1 MNRYESLFRSPIGR
15 DLLRNV
21 DDPHAVFIFPSQDS
35 ADSWAYALIKSGTR
49 SALALNRFLGFENFL
64 RFCIEHAREGSRRAV
79 TQIDHWLWALEAL
92 DTFGLEKPYGAAKV
106 GIRKSASTEQPT
118 SAQLSRLVGLV
129 SSRVCE
135 EDFVAAQRAL
145 SAQPYAFINE
155 EYAEFYRLFD
165 HYRAFLAAN
174 DIVDGHREKLEIPQ
188 GIKPRAYGLKEDF
201 RALGLSSVEFP
212 APDVRPKYREFDSFL
227 SELEWVFSG
236 ISEEIAQGKEPE
248 DIVLSVCRMNGQNAA
263 WIRQVAEEQNIS
275 ISIRWGETLL
285 SAPFGRLLSA
295 IRSASSEG
303 LTLEVIDS
311 FAAFSSIRARD
322 PQGWKSLRESALRA
336 HMPATSPHASYLHR
350 LWTEATQPS
359 YPAQISAQFYARL
372 WKDITELSTAST
384 FSELSVATLSFLEHW
399 VDTTEFSKNAYT
411 DRSMRMALDELRQWT
426 RHEGSVKRCGFSPF
440 ELYMAALQSK
450 DYIPQF
456 EEGSVPVYDMRTTSG
471 MAALSHYVV
480 GASMRG
486 MAPLLDPG
494 SSLPGMLKSIVEPY
508 AREDPGHI
516 LALYQNSPTVF
527 SFARSG
533 LEDYE
538 VACPQLGAPEPQ
550 PSRSKPSSI
559 VKNELR
565 EVRQSTGVS
574 IRTAA
579 RMLEAI
585 KSYDFERH
593 FAIFSPHSL
602 KERAQCGFR
611 WCVHKF
617 ELEDASTVDDEAL
630 IVGDFLHKAYQR
642 AIRSLPPDL
651 SHFDERALSERL
663 NDALDRSLRMT
674 ASECIK
680 KQGPGIRPML
690 SAIMDKARHRLTKLW
705 EFERHAFANYPERI
719 FEQQFTQTFNEEGAI
734 LNGRIDCVLSRSD
747 ESVGNPCRVVVDY
760 KKNTVP
766 QLSDMRPAASDNPPE
781 EEDSEDAALALKEIQ
796 IPLYALVLEMQ
807 GSAVEGAL
815 YWSIEKAK
823 AMAYIAPPASLSF
836 DPPLRATYAT
846 EAESAPSRAAL
857 RGMLADAASRI
868 AHGQFLDR
876 TADRAHC
883 GDCGYAPLCRYWYF
897 LEL

>member
-1 MNRYESLFRSPIGR
+1 MNRYESLFESPIGR

-35 ADSWAYALIKSGTR
+35 ADSWAYALIKSGFK
-49 SALALNRFLGFENFL
+49 SALALNRFFGFENFL
-64 RFCIEHAREGSRRAV
+64 RFCIEHAREGARRAV
-79 TQIDHWLWALEAL
+79 TPIDRWLWALEAL
-92 DTFGLEKPYGAAKV
+92 DGA
-106 GIRKSASTEQPT
+106 SMEQPT
-118 SAQLSRLVGLV
+118 LAQLSRLVGLV

-145 SAQPYAFINE
+145 SAQPYAFIHE
-155 EYAEFYRLFD
+155 EYAEFSRLFD
-165 HYRAFLAAN
+165 HYRAFLDAN
-174 DIVDGHREKLEIPQ
+174 GIVDGHREKLEIPQ
-188 GIKPRAYGLKEDF
+188 GINPRAYGLKEDF
-201 RALGLSSVEFP
+201 RALGLCSVEFP
-212 APDVRPKYREFDSFL
+212 STDVRPKYHEFDSFL
-227 SELEWVFSG
+227 SELEWVFSA
-236 ISEEIAQGKEPE
+236 ISEKIAQGKEPE

-263 WIRQVAEEQNIS
+263 WIRHAAAEHNIS

-285 SAPFGRLLSA
+285 SAPFGRFLSA

-303 LTLEVIDS
+303 LTLEAIDS

-322 PQGWKSLRESALRA
+322 PQGWKNLRESALRA

-350 LWTEATQPS
+350 LWTEATQPG
-359 YPAQISAQFYARL
+359 YPAQISAQFYTRL
-372 WKDITELSTAST
+372 WKDITELSTAPT

-411 DRSMRMALDELRQWT
+411 DRSMRMALDELQQWT
-426 RHEGSVKRCGFSPF
+426 MHEDRVKRGSFSPF

-456 EEGSVPVYDMRTTSG
+456 EEGSVPIYDMRTTSG

-480 GASMRG
+480 GASLRG

-494 SSLPGMLKSIVEPY
+494 SSLPGMLKSIVEPN
-508 AREDPGHI
+508 AREDPGRI

-527 SFARSG
+527 SFARAG

-538 VACPQLGAPEPQ
+538 VACPQFGTPEPQ
-550 PSRSKPSSI
+550 PFRSKPSSI
-559 VKNELR
+559 MKNKLKET
-565 EVRQSTGVS
+565 RQSTTTG
-574 IRTAA
+574 IGTHTAA
-579 RMLEAI
+579 RMLEAT
-585 KSYDFERH
+585 KSFDFERH

-611 WCVHKF
+611 WCAHKF
-617 ELEDASTVDDEAL
+617 ELEDVYAVDDEAL

-642 AIRSLPPDL
+642 AILSLPTDI
-651 SHFDERALSERL
+651 SHFDELELSERL
-663 NDALDRSLRMT
+663 NDALDRSLRTT
-674 ASECIK
+674 ASESIK

-690 SAIMDKARHRLTKLW
+690 SALMDKARHRLSKLW

-719 FEQQFTQTFNEEGAI
+719 FEQQFTQTFDEEGAF

-747 ESVGNPCRVVVDY
+747 ESVGKPCRVVVDY

-766 QLSDMRPAASDNPPE
+766 QLSDMRPAAPDTPPE
-781 EEDSEDAALALKEIQ
+781 EEDSENADSESAALALKDIQ
-796 IPLYALVLEMQ
+796 IPLYALALEMQ

-823 AMAYIAPPASLSF
+823 AMAYIAPPASQSF
-836 DPPLRATYAT
+836 GPLLRATYAT